1 MSSRRKTSART
12 PEAIMLRIAVA
23 LCVTLL
29 PAIAFGQ
36 ACPEPLASARRLVV
50 VTADSMTTS
59 RARIQRFERAASTQ
73 PWHALGGPQSALIG
87 TNGMAWSDA
96 FRASAR
102 NGERIKVE
110 GDKRAPAGFFRIGQ
124 SFGFAPSNRP
134 NYLQIKEGSVCVD
147 DLESASYNKIT
158 TRDKVGALT
167 HGENMWR
174 VPAYRN
180 GLMVDYPTN
189 RRARAGSCIFIH
201 IRTAAATGTAGCVAV
216 PEPQVIE
223 LQDFAEAGAVLA
235 ILPESARSRF
245 RGCIPGAN

>member
-1 MSSRRKTSART
+1 
-12 PEAIMLRIAVA
+12 MLRIAVA

-59 RARIQRFERAASTQ
+59 HARIQRFERAASTQ

-96 FRASAR
+96 FRAFAR